1 MTNVDAVGLRDLKW
15 AVVHVAGSKDIRLLS
30 ILRAISMTKDRI
42 DDRDPVE
49 IADDFID
56 DVDRTR
62 NPLGRFY
69 RHNHMHAD
77 TIPMAL
83 DEFGRCAKREWT
95 SFRWE
100 LIYPTVTAG
109 AESRL
114 GDDNF

>member
-1 MTNVDAVGLRDLKW
+1 MTNVDAVELRDLKW
-15 AVVHVAGSKDIRLLS
+15 A
-30 ILRAISMTKDRI
+30 
-42 DDRDPVE
+42 
-49 IADDFID
+49 
-56 DVDRTR
+56 DVDRTL

-77 TIPMAL
+77 TIPMAF

-109 AESRL
+109 AET
-114 GDDNF
+114 

>member
-1 MTNVDAVGLRDLKW
+1 
-15 AVVHVAGSKDIRLLS
+15 
-30 ILRAISMTKDRI
+30 MTKDRI

-83 DEFGRCAKREWT
+83 DEFVAVPNENGLH
-95 SFRWE
+95 S
-100 LIYPTVTAG
+100 G
-109 AESRL
+109 
-114 GDDNF
+114 GN